1 MQQSNSKNWIVIL
14 RQIALAALCFAVA
27 TGLVLLVNYIHL
39 PDTSIIAIYLLAV
52 FVIVWRTDSLTLG
65 FLSSLGATF
74 IYHYYFAE
82 PQHSFAVDQPAYII
96 PFISMIAVALGTG
109 SIINREKRDA
119 RTARRQEEEIRA
131 IYQLTNHLTDAR
143 SLEDISEISAKAIG
157 EALDCDV
164 GFLRFDENGEP
175 EDSYVYYKIKP
186 EPNLIH
192 RKVEDR
198 EALRYRLESLRT
210 GVDIGEEFYDW
221 PVYGREKIL
230 GLIRIPK
237 QKAEQFNAQQAQS
250 LRSMI
255 ESTSL
260 AMDRYWSAEER
271 IHSREE
277 IVRER
282 YRTNL
287 LRSISHDIRTPL
299 SGILGS
305 AEILT
310 SMTSPEDHR
319 TEIIGGIRKDAEWL
333 YFMVENILN
342 LTRIQ
347 DGKLILKKEP
357 EAVEEVIGA
366 ACEHIAKRYP
376 NYEVHVQIPE
386 ELLMVPMDVRLIEQ
400 VLINLLDNAVK
411 HTRPEESIEILVEKN
426 TEAGQAE
433 FLVRDG
439 GTGIPEEDLPMLFQE
454 FYTENNMKDAKTNGI
469 GLGLA
474 ICKTVVNAHG
484 GTISAENRKDA
495 KGAAFRF
502 TLPLEDDTDE
512 I

>member
-1 MQQSNSKNWIVIL
+1 MQKPDAKNWSAVL
-14 RQIALAALCFAVA
+14 RKIALALLCFGVA
-27 TGLVLLVNYIHL
+27 TGLVWLVNTIHL

-65 FLSSLGATF
+65 VLSSLGATF
-74 IYHYYFAE
+74 IYHYFFAE
-82 PQHSFAVDQPAYII
+82 PQHSFAVNQPAYII
-96 PFISMIAVALGTG
+96 PFISMIAVVLGTG

-131 IYQLTNHLTDAR
+131 IYQLTNHLTDAK
-143 SLEDISEISAKAIG
+143 SLDDIAEISAKAIG
-157 EALDCDV
+157 EALESDV
-164 GFLRFDENGEP
+164 GCLRFNENGDP
-175 EDSYVYYKIKP
+175 EDSYVYFKYLP
-186 EPNLIH
+186 EAEMIH

-198 EALRYRLESLRT
+198 EALRFRMESLRT
-210 GVDIGEEFYDW
+210 GVDINDEFYDW
-221 PVYGREKIL
+221 PIYGREKIL

-237 QKAEQFNAQQAQS
+237 GNAEQFNAMQAQS

-271 IHSREE
+271 IQSREE
-277 IVRER
+277 IVRQR

-310 SMTSPEDHR
+310 GMTPPEDPR

-347 DGKLILKKEP
+347 DGKLVLKKEP

-376 NYEVHVQIPE
+376 EYEVHAQIPE
-386 ELLMVPMDVRLIEQ
+386 DLLMVPMDVRLIEQ

-411 HTRPEESIEILVEKN
+411 HTRPEEEIEIIAAKN
-426 TEAGQAE
+426 SAAGQAE
-433 FLVRDG
+433 FTVRDG
-439 GTGIPEEDLPMLFQE
+439 GTGIPEKDLPLLFQE

-474 ICKTVVNAHG
+474 ICKTVVEAHG
-484 GTISAENRKDA
+484 GMISAGNRTDA
-495 KGAAFRF
+495 KGAEFRF
-502 TLPLEDDTDE
+502 TLPLEDKVNE
-512 I
+512 V